1 MAGKANGSYVFGN
14 GSNGSKHRS
23 STRRHI
29 FLFLKVFSIT
39 AVITAAVILGT
50 GTMLRSYVRPPALPG
65 VDAIATPIVLP
76 PSSSSTVLANQPDED
91 EYDFG
96 GTSPYLLDSL
106 DGWERK
112 PDFYTVMIIGL
123 DGGINA
129 NVIMVAAYDNTTQ
142 QAYLVSIP
150 RDTRVDAQ
158 RNRRKIVSA
167 YPVGRVHGGSHE
179 AGIAQM
185 KRELQTLIGFRP
197 DFYVMVDFNAFENI
211 IDGIGG
217 VQVDVPFHMR
227 YDDPYQ
233 NLHIDIQPGLQT
245 LDGKN
250 ALHFARFRR
259 ANRGFRGV
267 TDYQRI
273 ENQQIIIST
282 VMEEMMSPRAI
293 RQIPNLI
300 STYSSY
306 ISSDLDLG
314 NQLWFAEQII
324 RAGGVNSLST
334 YTIPMAGGSGSPA
347 YYEFAHRDGVL
358 ELVNR
363 TINPFTQD
371 ITPNMV
377 RIISQ

>member
-1 MAGKANGSYVFGN
+1 MAKSNGSYVFGSSAN
-14 GSNGSKHRS
+14 NKKHKS
-23 STRRHI
+23 STKRHI
-29 FLFLKVFSIT
+29 LLFLKVFSIT
-39 AVITAAVILGT
+39 SVITAAVILGS
-50 GTMLRSYVRPPALPG
+50 GTLLRSYVRPPELPG
-65 VDAIATPIVLP
+65 IDTIASPILLP
-76 PSSSSTVLANQPDED
+76 PSSGNVVLANQPEQDD
-91 EYDFG
+91 YDFG
-96 GTSPYLLDSL
+96 GISPDLSALE
-106 DGWERK
+106 GWERK

-129 NVIMVAAYDNTTQ
+129 NVIMVAAYDNANQ
-142 QAYLVSIP
+142 QAYLISIP
-150 RDTRVDAQ
+150 RDTRVDVQ
-158 RNRRKIVSA
+158 RNRRKIVAA
-167 YPVGRVHGGSHE
+167 YPAGRVHGGGHD

-197 DFYVMVDFNAFENI
+197 DFYVMVDFNAFVNI

-217 VQVDVPFHMR
+217 VEVDVPFHMR
-227 YDDPYQ
+227 YDDPWQ
-233 NLHIDIQPGLQT
+233 DLHIDIQPGLQV
-245 LDGKN
+245 LDGQN

-259 ANRGFRGV
+259 ANPGFRGG

-273 ENQQIIIST
+273 ENQQLIIAT
-282 VMEEMMSPRAI
+282 VLEELTSPRAL

-300 STYSSY
+300 STYSDY